1 MSRSRIFIVE
11 DQGMFRAFL
20 EQWVAGLDGFE
31 LAGASASAEEAL
43 RLLPQA
49 QPEVMLVDLQL
60 PGMDG
65 LEFLAAARR
74 ILPEVRA
81 LILSSLEDPLALTR
95 VRESGAQGYL
105 EKNAGPEALAD
116 AVRKIVSGGT
126 SYSTRY
132 REMLGKEQSKPEAV
146 GKILSRRE
154 QEILSHV
161 LGGRTSREMADLIG
175 LSARTVE
182 FHRTN
187 VMRKLGASN
196 LTELHANARRQGL
209 A

>member
-1 MSRSRIFIVE
+1 MKRNRVFIIE

-20 EQWVAGLDGFE
+20 EQWVAGLADFE
-31 LAGASASAEEAL
+31 LAGASATAEEAL

-49 QPEVMLVDLQL
+49 RPDVMLVDLQL

-74 ILPEVRA
+74 ILPEVHA

-105 EKNAGPEALAD
+105 EKNAGPEALLA
-116 AVRKIVSGGT
+116 AVRKVASGET

-132 REMLGKEQSKPEAV
+132 RETLGREQSKPQAV

-161 LGGRTSREMADLIG
+161 LAGRTSPEAADIIG
-175 LSARTVE
+175 LSVRTVE

-187 VMRKLGASN
+187 LMRKLGAAN

-209 A
+209 V